1 MKLRTVNM
9 KQYNERK
16 YLIVDEKGL
25 PIPRLCEFT
34 LTHLYGAEKTQEN
47 NANHLIHIERWAA
60 MLKVDLA
67 EIVAGTGFADTG
79 LYQSFLKHL
88 GKVRTSI
95 PRTKNENFSHL
106 ISMGYH

>member
-47 NANHLIHIERWAA
+47 NANHLR
-60 MLKVDLA
+60 KVL
-67 EIVAGTGFADTG
+67 T
-79 LYQSFLKHL
+79 
-88 GKVRTSI
+88 
-95 PRTKNENFSHL
+95 SHL
-106 ISMGYH
+106 AQKHTILNY

>member
-16 YLIVDEKGL
+16 YLIVDENGL

-60 MLKVDLA
+60 MLR
-67 EIVAGTGFADTG
+67 
-79 LYQSFLKHL
+79 
-88 GKVRTSI
+88 KVRTSI

-106 ISMGYH
+106 ISMGYQ

>member
-16 YLIVDEKGL
+16 YLIVDENGL

-47 NANHLIHIERWAA
+47 NANHR
-60 MLKVDLA
+60 K
-67 EIVAGTGFADTG
+67 
-79 LYQSFLKHL
+79 
-88 GKVRTSI
+88 R
-95 PRTKNENFSHL
+95 R
-106 ISMGYH
+106 

>member
-16 YLIVDEKGL
+16 YLIVDERGL

-47 NANHLIHIERWAA
+47 SKYSPEQ
-60 MLKVDLA
+60 
-67 EIVAGTGFADTG
+67 
-79 LYQSFLKHL
+79 Y
-88 GKVRTSI
+88 
-95 PRTKNENFSHL
+95 
-106 ISMGYH
+106 

>member
-16 YLIVDEKGL
+16 YLIVDENGL

-47 NANHLIHIERWAA
+47 NAYLFTR
-60 MLKVDLA
+60 
-67 EIVAGTGFADTG
+67 TG
-79 LYQSFLKHL
+79 LTASVLPGWDNL
-88 GKVRTSI
+88 SSRCT
-95 PRTKNENFSHL
+95 P
-106 ISMGYH
+106 

>member
-60 MLKVDLA
+60 MLR
-67 EIVAGTGFADTG
+67 
-79 LYQSFLKHL
+79 
-88 GKVRTSI
+88 KVRTSI

-106 ISMGYH
+106 ISMGYQ